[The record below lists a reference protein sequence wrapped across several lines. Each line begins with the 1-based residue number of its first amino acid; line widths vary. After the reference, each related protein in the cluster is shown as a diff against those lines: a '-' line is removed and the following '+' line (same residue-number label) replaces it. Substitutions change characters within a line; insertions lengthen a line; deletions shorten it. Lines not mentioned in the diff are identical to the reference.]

1 MNRARRRIPLG
12 TSAARR
18 LQQLSARTSR
28 QRQGQ
33 FRAELEERRQFEDLG
48 LDNEAVQRAR
58 AAAYLEA
65 MAGVMEERREP
76 YQLEIPGIKATLMS
90 LRSREPMTDDEA
102 RAMGIVLPI
111 EPPARGPEGEQM
123 EMNFDAPTAA
133 NQITLLPRQVT
144 GESVSDRIDQLARL
158 KEHNSDAVDLKR
170 MAGAREFLAAA
181 GRQYR
186 DNAVVQDALETLIG
200 SAVVAGG
207 QAVFTDMSPEEI
219 ALSTLLGG
227 AAAFGARPIAA
238 GIGGGIGKRIDQQNP
253 NILKNVDF
261 GLASQIP
268 GTPAS
273 VMLAERARRE
283 TTGKTQEAAKL
294 GRDLMLSKYRQNF
307 KGRGDMEGL
316 LTAIGRYSGDNI
328 AQAAV
333 GLTVPMFLGGEEE
346 EVPAVLTQ

>member
-48 LDNEAVQRAR
+48 LDHEAVQRAR

-111 EPPARGPEGEQM
+111 EPVARGPAGEQM

-144 GESVSDRIDQLARL
+144 GESVSDYIDQLPRL
-158 KEHNSDAVDLKR
+158 REQPRTSKAMRALPPGNTR
-170 MAGAREFLAAA
+170 MAGDPA
-181 GRQYR
+181 
-186 DNAVVQDALETLIG
+186 I
-200 SAVVAGG
+200 
-207 QAVFTDMSPEEI
+207 QAM
-219 ALSTLLGG
+219 ALSILLGG
-227 AAAFGARPIAA
+227 AATGAYGLYDAATGEESGIGELAMNYALTGLPGLGFVGGVAGAIAA
-238 GIGGGIGKRIDQQNP
+238 DPASRAAADGSRMWVAKAKEGKPPTAEEMASFMQAANAAAAQRMKQNPGMSRQEAVALAGKRGKRNLMGGALAGTLAGGI
-253 NILKNVDF
+253 
-261 GLASQIP
+261 
-268 GTPAS
+268 PAI
-273 VMLAERARRE
+273 MLMQDSSRE
-283 TTGKTQEAAKL
+283 QE
-294 GRDLMLSKYRQNF
+294 G
-307 KGRGDMEGL
+307 
-316 LTAIGRYSGDNI
+316 
-328 AQAAV
+328 
-333 GLTVPMFLGGEEE
+333 
-346 EVPAVLTQ
+346 